1 MFLWVL
7 DTDVLSAMFKHQ
19 LPSPLL
25 DRLSDHPLGITYVQV
40 GEIVQWIVSSNW
52 GISRVNEMRAWVNKF
67 PVIDGDAA
75 VAETWGEISAYS
87 RQRGRPVP
95 INDSWIAACCIRHGL
110 PLVTLNKRDFA
121 DFAEFEGL
129 ELIS

>member
-67 PVIDGDAA
+67 PVVDGDAA

>member
-1 MFLWVL
+1 VFLWVL

-19 LPSPLL
+19 LPSPPL

-67 PVIDGDAA
+67 PVVDGDAA